1 MEFVTTFLFFFAVI
15 DPIGTVPVF
24 VAVTEG
30 LDRATKRA
38 IAIKATVF
46 SALIL
51 VFFIVAGEF
60 VLRAVAVPLEA
71 FQIFGGSVLFL
82 FALTMIF
89 GEGKPEGELRLAE
102 DSHEKA
108 IYPLAMPSIAG
119 PGAIVAAMLSTKNA
133 DYTVAEQLQTTGS
146 IIAVLLCVLILLLGS
161 SWVDRLLGKA
171 GAGLVSRIMGL
182 IFGSV
187 AVSNILQGI
196 SGYFSL

>member
-1 MEFVTTFLFFFAVI
+1 MEFVTTILFFFAVI